1 MAEEEYQLQR
11 SRNGCLTC
19 RARRVKCDELRPICS
34 RCAAGNRQV
43 SNGLA
48 TWNDD
53 EHTFPAAVTFPPPP
67 HNNNLPTIP
76 AEIGPSLSSTLP
88 VTTELS

>member
-1 MAEEEYQLQR
+1 M
-11 SRNGCLTC
+11 
-19 RARRVKCDELRPICS
+19 
-34 RCAAGNRQV
+34 